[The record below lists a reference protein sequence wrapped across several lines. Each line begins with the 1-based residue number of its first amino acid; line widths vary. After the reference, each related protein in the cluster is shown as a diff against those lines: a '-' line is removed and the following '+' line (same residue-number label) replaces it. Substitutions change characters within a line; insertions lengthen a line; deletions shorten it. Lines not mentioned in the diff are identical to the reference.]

1 MELHE
6 RTRRKQDRAESRPHI
21 RIAIFGPNILHL

>member
-1 MELHE
+1 MDVHT

-21 RIAIFGPNILHL
+21 RNTIFGPNILHL